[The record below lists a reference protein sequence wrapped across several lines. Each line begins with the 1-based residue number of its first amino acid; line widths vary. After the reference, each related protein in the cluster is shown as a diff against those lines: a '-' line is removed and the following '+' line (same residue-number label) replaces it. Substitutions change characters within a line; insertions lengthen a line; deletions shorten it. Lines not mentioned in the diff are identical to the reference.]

1 MFMINNTYYLLRQ
14 LRPKSSKNQAVKDE
28 SEHYRIEGSW
38 FENDVKKVFD
48 AERLKYLNLWEPLN
62 DHTIMLE
69 EKGNN
74 ISGEGS
80 RLLKNRFTTFNDDF
94 ERIHSLH
101 MELSVVD
108 SSLRKNMQNEVKST
122 FFPKYQK
129 FYEKYSA
136 VRFSKKKQEEYLK
149 YPPRRVEEMIGM
161 LFEVSDKKA
170 AKSRPIEL

>member
-14 LRPKSSKNQAVKDE
+14 LRPKSSKNQQSVKDE

-62 DHTIMLE
+62 NHIIMLD

-74 ISGEGS
+74 VSNEGS
-80 RLLKNRFTTFNDDF
+80 RLLKMRFTGFNEEF
-94 ERIHSLH
+94 QRIHELH

-108 SSLRKNMQNEVKST
+108 ASLRKNMQNEVKSV
-122 FFPKYQK
+122 FFPKYQR
-129 FYEKYSA
+129 FYDTYSA
-136 VRFSKKKQEEYLK
+136 VRFSKKKQEEYLQF
-149 YPPRRVEEMIGM
+149 PPRKVEEMIGM
-161 LFEVSDKKA
+161 LFRNDK
-170 AKSRPIEL
+170 

>member
-14 LRPKSSKNQAVKDE
+14 LRPKSSKNQSTKQDE

-62 DHTIMLE
+62 SHIVMLD
-69 EKGNN
+69 EKAGGN
-74 ISGEGS
+74 ISNEGS
-80 RLLKNRFTTFNDDF
+80 RLLKMRFTGFNEDF
-94 ERIHSLH
+94 ERIHEAH

-108 SSLRKNMQNEVKST
+108 ASLRKNMQNEVKNV
-122 FFPKYQK
+122 FFPKYQQ
-129 FYEKYSA
+129 FYEKYSN

-149 YPPRRVEEMIGM
+149 FPPRKVEEMIGM
-161 LFEVSDKKA
+161 LF
-170 AKSRPIEL
+170 KS